1 MIGPFWGQFGPKR
14 AILGTLVTEFFLGT
28 SKFEIYMKKQS
39 RIRRE
44 MVVLGGVRRR
54 PLCRLTYL
62 DKGQNRAFGLL
73 ITSFILEIFEM
84 Q

>member
-1 MIGPFWGQFGPKR
+1 MIGPFLGQFGPKR

-44 MVVLGGVRRR
+44 MVVLGGGAWETS
-54 PLCRLTYL
+54 LLT
-62 DKGQNRAFGLL
+62 DAVIVMGQVSHYNR
-73 ITSFILEIFEM
+73 
-84 Q
+84 